1 MLSHALPALNAA
13 ASADEVFSC
22 RVTMCDTEW
31 QAMRCAWDELY
42 AASPTASAALD
53 FAWLQTWWTA
63 YSASFDTAELRIITV
78 WCTDRMI
85 GALPLYTCLTRCGPL
100 ALRRLCLMSTGEAE
114 FEESCADY
122 LNVLI
127 VPREEAACMDAI
139 WRAIDQIDWHHLQF
153 QDLPEDTPLLNPRSA
168 PHRIRAHQRGQCL
181 IADLT
186 GGFEAYLERLSPNRR
201 QQARR
206 LMREGKRAGA
216 ALELVSADHAEHAF
230 DDLVRL
236 HQERWIADGD
246 VGVFAAPRFL
256 EFHRSLVRQWLPT
269 GRGLLAQLS
278 VGSTPVAVLY
288 GFITGK
294 KFDFY
299 QSGVQFGPTAPLKSP
314 GNLAHLL
321 LMKTLAERG
330 IDAYDFLRGASTYK
344 QRLANRGCELIGI
357 EIWRPSLR
365 VALYR
370 SIEFAGRVVRK
381 GLQFVS

>member
-63 YSASFDTAELRIITV
+63 YSASFDAAELRIITV

-85 GALPLYTCLTRCGPL
+85 GALPLYTCLTRCGPF

-114 FEESCADY
+114 FEETCADY

-168 PHRIRAHQRGQCL
+168 PHRIRVHQRGQCL

-186 GGFEAYLERLSPNRR
+186 GGFEAIIDMAATYGPLAINRAYCNWQYFGR
-201 QQARR
+201 YRDV
-206 LMREGKRAGA
+206 LLHNTM
-216 ALELVSADHAEHAF
+216 ELVQLFPPGASAKNGADIRLCLDAM
-230 DDLVRL
+230 DDLG
-236 HQERWIADGD
+236 RWSHIETVVVVSGD
-246 VGVFAAPRFL
+246 SDFMAISQKIKALGRRVIGLGARSTTNPHWVTSCH
-256 EFHRSLVRQWLPT
+256 EFH
-269 GRGLLAQLS
+269 
-278 VGSTPVAVLY
+278 
-288 GFITGK
+288 
-294 KFDFY
+294 FY
-299 QSGVQFGPTAPLKSP
+299 
-314 GNLAHLL
+314 
-321 LMKTLAERG
+321 
-330 IDAYDFLRGASTYK
+330 DD
-344 QRLANRGCELIGI
+344 LIC
-357 EIWRPSLR
+357 P
-365 VALYR
+365 
-370 SIEFAGRVVRK
+370 
-381 GLQFVS
+381 